1 MPHTWGPK
9 AGRQF
14 SPSTPAPKP
23 AAARRLRVLFVCI
36 GNSCRS
42 QMAEGFAAHYGKD
55 VFDVAS
61 AGLTPATMVAPLT
74 RKVMLESKG
83 IDLSGQWPKFI
94 FDVPGP
100 FDLLINISGYP
111 LPPGIQ
117 AKEVRNWSIED
128 PVLGDETVQLKT
140 ASLIE
145 SLVQQLII
153 EIRARLRT

>member
-1 MPHTWGPK
+1 
-9 AGRQF
+9 
-14 SPSTPAPKP
+14 
-23 AAARRLRVLFVCI
+23 
-36 GNSCRS
+36 
-42 QMAEGFAAHYGKD
+42 MAEGFAAHYGKD